1 MGLRWE
7 RLCSAVPGFVRA
19 LRVSQRRFGAPYSY
33 PVGTTQSIPAGY
45 PDGSKCPLSDRN
57 PDIRT
62 PSSPRP
68 DPAESCHS
76 CSISLNDGYGAQ
88 AAVRRQSP
96 RRAVLGGKQSLNVGF
111 MGEISAKPTQRRKA
125 PAWDDDAGAAR
136 RPPRRAQALASR
148 PCTAQQQSLAALRL
162 IICAPGG
169 DLDLAQ
175 GGGAGIAVFECCLWY
190 RPFRHSGPVSP
201 AGSSFDAALRS
212 GGQAAHTFGRALNT
226 VELAGYLVRLRKVA
240 RL

>member
-88 AAVRRQSP
+88 ADVRRQSP

-111 MGEISAKPTQRRKA
+111 MVRSAP
-125 PAWDDDAGAAR
+125 
-136 RPPRRAQALASR
+136 SR
-148 PCTAQQQSLAALRL
+148 PNNEKPQRGMMM
-162 IICAPGG
+162 PG
-169 DLDLAQ
+169 L
-175 GGGAGIAVFECCLWY
+175 
-190 RPFRHSGPVSP
+190 
-201 AGSSFDAALRS
+201 
-212 GGQAAHTFGRALNT
+212 
-226 VELAGYLVRLRKVA
+226 LAGRRGGLRPSPHGLVPLSSNRWRPCVL
-240 RL
+240 